1 MNHNQ
6 GHHKHKD
13 NMSHQDWESVV
24 FKKNIQNKEA
34 KKTKKHVS
42 QKAETIGKF
51 VAPINFKKEMMQARV
66 AKKKTQK
73 ELASSM
79 NLPLTMISDW
89 ESGKKVPTNQQ
100 IAKIERAL
108 GIKLPRCKKI
118 KNADPNDS

>member
-1 MNHNQ
+1 
-6 GHHKHKD
+6 
-13 NMSHQDWESVV
+13 MSHQDWDPIV
-24 FKKNIQNKEA
+24 FKKNKMKKEV
-34 KKTKKHVS
+34 TKVQKHVS

-66 AKKKTQK
+66 QKKKTQK
-73 ELASSM
+73 DLAASM

-108 GIKLPRCKKI
+108 GVKLPRCKKI
-118 KNADPNDS
+118 KNADPNDT